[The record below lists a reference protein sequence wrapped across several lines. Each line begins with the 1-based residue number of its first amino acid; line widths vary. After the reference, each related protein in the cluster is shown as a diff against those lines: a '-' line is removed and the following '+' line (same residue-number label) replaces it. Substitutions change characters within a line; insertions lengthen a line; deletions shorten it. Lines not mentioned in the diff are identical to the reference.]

1 MFNKLKMRNLLLLL
15 LFTVCVSSIP
25 CEPSAS
31 LVVGI
36 YSPQCNDDGSWKKLQ
51 CHGSTGFCWCVD
63 KEGKRLKQP
72 FRPWLSAV
80 ALEDQCL

>member
-1 MFNKLKMRNLLLLL
+1 MFNKIKMRILLLL
-15 LFTVCVSSIP
+15 LFIMCVRSIP

-36 YSPQCNDDGSWKKLQ
+36 YSPQCNEDGSWKKLQ

-63 KEGKRLKQP
+63 NEGNRVKQP
-72 FRPWLSAV
+72 FRPWLSTV
-80 ALEDQCL
+80 ALADFCEI

>member
-1 MFNKLKMRNLLLLL
+1 MRLFL
-15 LFTVCVSSIP
+15 LFLMFTNVLSRP

-36 YSPQCNDDGSWKKLQ
+36 YSPQCNEDGSWKKLQ

-63 KEGKRLKQP
+63 SEGNEVKEP
-72 FRPWLSAV
+72 FKPWLSTV
-80 ALEDQCL
+80 ALADFCEI

>member
-1 MFNKLKMRNLLLLL
+1 MRLFL
-15 LFTVCVSSIP
+15 LFLMFTSVLSRR

-36 YSPQCNDDGSWKKLQ
+36 YSPQCNEDGSWKKLQ

-63 KEGKRLKQP
+63 SEGNKVKEP

-80 ALEDQCL
+80 ALADFCEI